1 LKSNNNAK
9 SADWLTIKKNE
20 LLYALS

>member
-1 LKSNNNAK
+1 LKSNNNTK